1 MHSVS
6 SSSKENLKTLTI
18 IVSCMRV
25 CVTADIEQF
34 SDAMTTYRYSHGC
47 SHSLDDYHALRTLL
61 DIFCEEDIP
70 STLFV
75 LGAYVENSPSILDLL
90 GENGHEIASHGY
102 THLDL
107 RSLSSTA
114 LEEELSRCNHLFS
127 ARGFRAPYYGFNTL
141 MVKYLEPYFV
151 YDSSQIPLRS
161 ASRMDTFLNVH
172 MLSKSLMEIPIST
185 LGIIPLTSMILRMC
199 PLSLAKIMALY
210 VLRRDGYLVINFHP
224 WEFSPLPP
232 KIPVPLYVTKNTGP
246 TFTRKVKAYLKF
258 LRGLDVDFV
267 TMEQIYEFY
276 R

>member
-1 MHSVS
+1 
-6 SSSKENLKTLTI
+6 
-18 IVSCMRV
+18 MRV

-34 SDAMTTYRYSHGC
+34 SDAITKYGHSHGG
-47 SHSLDDYHALRTLL
+47 SHSPDDYHALRTLL

-75 LGAYVENSPSILDLL
+75 LGAYAESSPSILDLL

-107 RSLSSTA
+107 RSLSPNA
-114 LEEELSRCNHLFS
+114 LENELSRCNHLFS

-151 YDSSQIPLRS
+151 YDSSQIPVRS
-161 ASRMDTFLNVH
+161 ASKMDTFLNVY

-185 LGIIPLTSMILRMC
+185 VGIVPLTSMVLRMC
-199 PLSLAKIMALY
+199 PLSLAQMIALY
-210 VLRRDGYLVINFHP
+210 VLKRDGYLVINFHP

-232 KIPVPLYVTKNTGP
+232 EIPVPFYVTKNTGR

-258 LRGLDVDFV
+258 LRELDIDFV
-267 TMEQIYEFY
+267 TMEQIYELY